1 MSERNV
7 KETIPCPHSS
17 HQSSILMWW
26 NCRAAS
32 LAFLWSRGQNKRYVP
47 ALVLLIL
54 ACSVPHQR
62 TTLFTLVSSTDT
74 FWDQLESYSPCPH
87 VHTCTTVT
95 GIESSLAPAPRH
107 GSPHVFPFPS
117 RLSPRHRT
125 GAFLSGISSLHGA
138 RYLLLLVPICGTR
151 CAGHDVLPLAT
162 RGPPLHRARPSN
174 CFNSLQNV

>member
-7 KETIPCPHSS
+7 KKTISCLHSS
-17 HQSSILMWW
+17 HQYSILMWW
-26 NCRAAS
+26 NCRVAS
-32 LAFLWSRGQNKRYVP
+32 LAFLGFRAKIRDLSSIGITNFVVLSTSSEDGWPWYFLQPIRFGINWSP
-47 ALVLLIL
+47 LLL
-54 ACSVPHQR
+54 
-62 TTLFTLVSSTDT
+62 
-74 FWDQLESYSPCPH
+74 
-87 VHTCTTVT
+87 VHTSTLGTTVT